1 MRQRQA
7 DADDLL
13 IKIIAATLMIVA
25 GAWGYSRFW
34 PELNTPSLTVIAPPP
49 IAAISPSIDPP
60 TAAQAPVVEE
70 PPAPP
75 SPQPAS
81 GSAINGKVLYY
92 CTYRGTTSVQTQAC
106 VAPWISGPEAPLP
119 ESDTSWEQRNRQL
132 AEIKLAQAQADFA
145 KASGLDRAIQVFA
158 PAGQGSAQ
166 RQMNRCE
173 AAKQNREWTL
183 EQVGMHR
190 TFDLIRRLND
200 EVYEA
205 CKGT

>member
-13 IKIIAATLMIVA
+13 IKIIAMILIIVA
-25 GAWGYSRFW
+25 GAWGYFRLW
-34 PELNTPSLTVIAPPP
+34 PEPKTPSLTVIAPP
-49 IAAISPSIDPP
+49 IAAISPPILPP
-60 TAAQAPVVEE
+60 TAAQAPVAEE
-70 PPAPP
+70 PPAPA

-81 GSAINGKVLYY
+81 GSAINGKALYY
-92 CTYRGTTSVQTQAC
+92 CTYRGTTSVQTEAC
-106 VAPWISGPEAPLP
+106 VAPWSSGPDAPLP
-119 ESDTSWEQRNRQL
+119 GSDTSWEQRNRQL
-132 AEIKLAQAQADFA
+132 AEIKLAQAQDDFA
-145 KASGLDRAIQVFA
+145 RAAGLDRASQVFI
-158 PAGQGSAQ
+158 PAGQSSQQGQ
-166 RQMNRCE
+166 RNRCE

-183 EQVGMHR
+183 AQVGMNR